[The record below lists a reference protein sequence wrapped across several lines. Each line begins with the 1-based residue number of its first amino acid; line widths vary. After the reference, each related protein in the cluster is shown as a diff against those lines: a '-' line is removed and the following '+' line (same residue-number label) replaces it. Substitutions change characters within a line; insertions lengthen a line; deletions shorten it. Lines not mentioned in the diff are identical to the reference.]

1 MQQCRVENLVAY
13 LLKKIRNLEIFQK
26 KLGQWQD

>member
-1 MQQCRVENLVAY
+1 MQQCRVEILVAY